1 MEKNIMRPNY
11 RLFDAFIF
19 ENAFSEKI
27 TLNVFN
33 MYNPLNVKIKGSIK
47 DQIDSAIIFFND
59 YLNLVKIKNKKQK
72 IEQFKNTISNIY
84 LNINYNVEN
93 IVEVFLM
100 ERTVLIKFK
109 KYDNAD
115 ENEFLLNAMKNFN
128 YLKEKNDNF
137 FDESISWSSYDFNY
151 VKINIADGK

>member
-1 MEKNIMRPNY
+1 MRPNY

-19 ENAFSEKI
+19 ENEFSEKI

-33 MYNPLNVKIKGSIK
+33 MYNSLNVKIKGSIK
-47 DQIDSAIIFFND
+47 DQIDSAIIFFKD

-93 IVEVFLM
+93 IVEVILM
-100 ERTVLIKFK
+100 ERTVFIKFK